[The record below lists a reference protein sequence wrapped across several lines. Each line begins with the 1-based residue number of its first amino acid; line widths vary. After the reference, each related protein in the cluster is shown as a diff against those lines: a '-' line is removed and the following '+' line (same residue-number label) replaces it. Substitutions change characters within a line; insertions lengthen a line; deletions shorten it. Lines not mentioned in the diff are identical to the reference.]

1 MREENQAA
9 ETNEE
14 HKPELGDTQLEEAS
28 GGGELEIHF
37 LDVGQGSSTYTP
49 PAKELS
55 VEDRGVDDS
64 PE

>member
-37 LDVGQGSSTYTP
+37 LDVGQGSSTYTS
-49 PAKELS
+49 AKELS

-64 PE
+64 SE